1 MAHLFMIV
9 VILALLPAAIQTAIA
24 LGILAWY
31 LFLGALAIGAVI
43 FLLYHPELLF
53 WLIAI
58 GGGFA
63 AIIWIAAKV
72 EASWPGGLEKI
83 GYGSASLFA
92 GTLGI
97 IIVIDSINRDKNIGD
112 ALFMALICLA
122 ASFWCGWRATRAKA
136 VNTSQWLKR

>member
-1 MAHLFMIV
+1 MAHLFMLV

-31 LFLGALAIGAVI
+31 LFLGVLALGAMI

-63 AIIWIAAKV
+63 AIIWIAVKI
-72 EASWPGGLEKI
+72 EAYWPGGLEKL
-83 GYGSASLFA
+83 GYGSASFFA
-92 GTLGI
+92 GAVR
-97 IIVIDSINRDKNIGD
+97 IIVVIDGINRDKNISD

-122 ASFWCGWRATRAKA
+122 ASFWAGWRTTRAKP